1 MLQVGNG
8 FYTHNEELTHFA
20 LWAFARAPLI
30 IGADLDKISNESLAI
45 LKNKELISINQ
56 NGFGNQALCVE
67 GCELSPNNKFH
78 IYQVLV
84 QSDITVKM
92 AVIIVNWD
100 DSETLNVDYDPIKH
114 SVAFQT
120 TDSCTYEDVY
130 GNSTKSFQTD
140 ANPYTFKDIEPHFHE
155 AFYIKCLPW

>member
-1 MLQVGNG
+1 MKANFLANQQSASQAGQGHWNDPDMLQIGNG

-67 GCELSPNNKFH
+67 GCTLDANNKFH

-84 QSDITVKM
+84 QADITVKM

-100 DSETLNVDYDPIKH
+100 DSETL
-114 SVAFQT
+114 
-120 TDSCTYEDVY
+120 DV
-130 GNSTKSFQTD
+130 
-140 ANPYTFKDIEPHFHE
+140 
-155 AFYIKCLPW
+155 